1 MTCRTLTTN
10 CLQTDGVVQV
20 HGLNTQQHTSWQK
33 LCCTVSLN
41 VAANWNSSYPA
52 DADLKKAIT
61 LCDEVISKCPL
72 ESDYNNLYAKWT
84 GIDCKAEESNEILMS
99 CQHTSSATGRFGNR
113 TYNYFNPQFSNF
125 SGGWTQRGQYIGG
138 MDFQRCRPTE
148 YAYAIFDNV
157 NDSRMW
163 KTFKTVYGLN
173 NIASK
178 ADDGSGYKRYYSRSG
193 SNTRQT
199 KASSLFLIK
208 K

>member
-1 MTCRTLTTN
+1 LIN
-10 CLQTDGVVQV
+10 QT
-20 HGLNTQQHTSWQK
+20 
-33 LCCTVSLN
+33 
-41 VAANWNSSYPA
+41 AAGG
-52 DADLKKAIT
+52 T
-61 LCDEVISKCPL
+61 
-72 ESDYNNLYAKWT
+72 KWT
-84 GIDCKAEESNEILMS
+84 SIDCKAEESNEILMS

-113 TYNYFNPQFSNF
+113 TYSYFNPQFSNF

-178 ADDGSGYKRYYSRSG
+178 ADDVVATNGITADQVPTLGDQGIIFILNKKSDNRFKDATNSDCATKLWFNESSIIFSTPNPFPIAIIRA
-193 SNTRQT
+193 SNGIMAKTME
-199 KASSLFLIK
+199 
-208 K
+208 

>member
-1 MTCRTLTTN
+1 M
-10 CLQTDGVVQV
+10 
-20 HGLNTQQHTSWQK
+20 S
-33 LCCTVSLN
+33 
-41 VAANWNSSYPA
+41 SSYRSLSSSTVF
-52 DADLKKAIT
+52 LKYPSSV
-61 LCDEVISKCPL
+61 LSVRPFISKCPL

-113 TYNYFNPQFSNF
+113 TYSYFNPQFSNF

-178 ADDGSGYKRYYSRSG
+178 ADDVVATNGITADQVPTLGDQGIIFIINKKV
-193 SNTRQT
+193 TTVLKTLQT
-199 KASSLFLIK
+199 PIMEQ
-208 K
+208 

>member
-1 MTCRTLTTN
+1 
-10 CLQTDGVVQV
+10 
-20 HGLNTQQHTSWQK
+20 
-33 LCCTVSLN
+33 
-41 VAANWNSSYPA
+41 
-52 DADLKKAIT
+52 
-61 LCDEVISKCPL
+61 
-72 ESDYNNLYAKWT
+72 
-84 GIDCKAEESNEILMS
+84 MS

-113 TYNYFNPQFSNF
+113 TYSYFNPQFSNF

-178 ADDGSGYKRYYSRSG
+178 ADDVVATNGCHFFY
-193 SNTRQT
+193 
-199 KASSLFLIK
+199 
-208 K
+208 